1 MTKQIEGNQYTASAR
16 GDTIEFKQNLFPT
29 VIVVMT

>member
-1 MTKQIEGNQYTASAR
+1 MIKQIAGNRYTASTGR
-16 GDTIEFKQNLFPT
+16 DTIEFKQNLFPT